1 MSDLSIKSPTGVL
14 RTYKLKGTNI
24 LGRLTDCDLVL
35 DDQFVSRKHCR
46 IEQESDGNYYI
57 ENLSTSGGT
66 FVNGDRL
73 VERAKL
79 KSGDS
84 IKLGDFDLTFT
95 VHAHSTTFGR
105 RLTQSAFE
113 AMRQEMNRRI
123 AKGA

>member
-1 MSDLSIKSPTGVL
+1 MSDLTIKSPTGVL
-14 RTYKLKGTNI
+14 RTYKLKAVNM
-24 LGRLTDCDLVL
+24 LGRLQDCDLVL

-66 FVNGDRL
+66 FLNGDRL
-73 VERAKL
+73 IERAKL

-84 IKLGDFDLTFT
+84 IKLGDHELTFT
-95 VHAHSTTFGR
+95 IHAHSTTFGR

-113 AMRQEMNRRI
+113 AMRAEVNRRM